1 MINKGN
7 RTKQFIIDNA
17 SNIFSKKGYLAVTMK
32 DICES
37 CQMSRGGVYGHFS
50 STKEIF
56 MVMLDNDLKV
66 NRSIV
71 EENIQKKVPAVK
83 IIDVY
88 FQQEVDTIFSE
99 QRGLYFAIHEF
110 AFTEVDQ
117 RDRMSQ
123 RLKASIDILILIFAY
138 GQETQA
144 FKQFDKEVVATHII
158 YFMDSLKTSSSIFT
172 MPKDEITKQIDL
184 LKALIM

>member
-7 RTKQFIIDNA
+7 KTKQFIIENA
-17 SNIFSKKGYLAVTMK
+17 SEIFSKKGYIAVTMK

-56 MVMLDNDLKV
+56 MIMLDNDLKL

-83 IIDVY
+83 IIDAY
-88 FQQEVDTIFSE
+88 FQQEISAIFSE
-99 QRGLYFAIHEF
+99 QRGLYFAVHEF
-110 AFTEVDQ
+110 AFAEVDQ
-117 RDRMSQ
+117 RDLMRQ
-123 RLKASIDILILIFAY
+123 RLKASIDILVLIFTY
-138 GQETQA
+138 GQETKA
-144 FKQFDKEVVATHII
+144 FKKFDKEVVATHII
-158 YFMDSLKTSSSIFT
+158 YFMDSLKTSASIFT
-172 MPKDEITKQIDL
+172 MPKEEITKQIDL
-184 LKALIM
+184 LRALII